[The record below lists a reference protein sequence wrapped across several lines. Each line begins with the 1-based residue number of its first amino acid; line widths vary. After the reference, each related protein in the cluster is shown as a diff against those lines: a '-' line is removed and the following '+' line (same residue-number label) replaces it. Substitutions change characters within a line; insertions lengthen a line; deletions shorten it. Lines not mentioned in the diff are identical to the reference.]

1 MAHLFSYNR
10 IFLVTVLILI
20 IIKDVV
26 QPGKVKILLLIIMSV
41 IIQYIA
47 SFLKSSILWNLF

>member
-26 QPGKVKILLLIIMSV
+26 QPGKGKILLLTII
-41 IIQYIA
+41 
-47 SFLKSSILWNLF
+47 